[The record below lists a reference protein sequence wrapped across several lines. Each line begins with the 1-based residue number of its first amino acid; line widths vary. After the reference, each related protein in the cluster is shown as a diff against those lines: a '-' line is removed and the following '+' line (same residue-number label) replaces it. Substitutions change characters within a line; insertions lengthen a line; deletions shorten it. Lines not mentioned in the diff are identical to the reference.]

1 MVKVIRDREYRRY
14 VLEKKLY
21 YRLEKLTYFTYS
33 FYRFKG
39 INGYTISKP
48 IVSDYIGSDSYKIFK
63 TISTTKF
70 DSRDKTKYSPN
81 GMYGRSSYDRSRK
94 MKNTREYDKCEF
106 FKLLKEYG
114 LK

>member
-1 MVKVIRDREYRRY
+1 MAKFIRDREYRRY

-21 YRLEKLTYFTYS
+21 YRLDRLSSFSYS
-33 FYRFKG
+33 FYRFRC

-48 IVSDYIGSDSYKIFK
+48 IVSDYIGTDSYKIFK

-70 DSRDKTKYSPN
+70 DSRDKTKYSSH
-81 GMYGRSSYDRSRK
+81 GRSSYDRGRRV
-94 MKNTREYDKCEF
+94 KNTREHDKWQF

>member
-1 MVKVIRDREYRRY
+1 MAKIIRDKEYRRY

-21 YRLEKLTYFTYS
+21 YRLEKLTYFNYS
-33 FYRFKG
+33 FYRFNG

-48 IVSDYIGSDSYKIFK
+48 IVSDYIGSDIYKIFK
-63 TISTTKF
+63 TITTTKF
-70 DSRDKTKYSPN
+70 NSRDKKKYSPN
-81 GMYGRSSYDRSRK
+81 SMYGKSTYDRGGGI
-94 MKNTREYDKCEF
+94 KNTREYDKCEF